1 MLQLFNFLD
10 ETMESSINDD
20 DQRKVTVVE
29 SDTEEGESEDDVLIL
44 GLNEADVEGMSIDE
58 EEDQGEEEKQSSR
71 TDPIPRMT
79 SPSPSPPEK
88 MIKKKKKHRKSHKEK
103 KVRKHKKADK
113 TDNTSKDVDADE
125 AGGEMLPAFSSE
137 EEEAP
142 EEKRT
147 KRRRKFRSEPR
158 PVVEEAARDDRIIL
172 NEGTVNSLGNYCPRM
187 LAGTTCEEGDCSW
200 AHFMMPRDAASQ
212 FEMICQYR

>member
-1 MLQLFNFLD
+1 
-10 ETMESSINDD
+10 MESSINDD
-20 DQRKVTVVE
+20 DQRKGKVVE
-29 SDTEEGESEDDVLIL
+29 SDIEEGESEDDVLIL

-88 MIKKKKKHRKSHKEK
+88 MVKKKKKHRKSHKEK
-103 KVRKHKKADK
+103 KVRKDKKADK
-113 TDNTSKDVDADE
+113 ADNTSKDVY
-125 AGGEMLPAFSSE
+125 EMVPAFSSE

-142 EEKRT
+142 VETRT

-158 PVVEEAARDDRIIL
+158 PVVEEASKDDRIIL

>member
-1 MLQLFNFLD
+1 M
-10 ETMESSINDD
+10 
-20 DQRKVTVVE
+20 V
-29 SDTEEGESEDDVLIL
+29 
-44 GLNEADVEGMSIDE
+44 
-58 EEDQGEEEKQSSR
+58 
-71 TDPIPRMT
+71 
-79 SPSPSPPEK
+79 
-88 MIKKKKKHRKSHKEK
+88 KKKKKHRKSHKEK
-103 KVRKHKKADK
+103 KVRKDKKADK
-113 TDNTSKDVDADE
+113 ADNTSKDVY
-125 AGGEMLPAFSSE
+125 EMVPAFSSE

-142 EEKRT
+142 VETRT

-158 PVVEEAARDDRIIL
+158 PVVEEASKDDRIIL

>member
-1 MLQLFNFLD
+1 
-10 ETMESSINDD
+10 MESSINDD

-29 SDTEEGESEDDVLIL
+29 SDLEEGESEDDVLIL

-58 EEDQGEEEKQSSR
+58 VEDQGEEEKQSSS

-103 KVRKHKKADK
+103 KIRKDKKADK
-113 TDNTSKDVDADE
+113 ADNTSKDVDVDD

-142 EEKRT
+142 VEKRT
-147 KRRRKFRSEPR
+147 KRRRKFRSEP
-158 PVVEEAARDDRIIL
+158 VVEEAARDDIIIL